1 LTGDVV
7 VDANVWAS
15 RLIQD
20 DVHHARCLA
29 WFRAQEGEGGMLV
42 APVLAIPEVAGAVM
56 RRTGQRR
63 LALDAIALLQDL
75 PASRLVAVN
84 RSLAATAARLAIK
97 YALRGADAIY
107 VAAALRLDLPLV
119 SLDRQQ
125 LDRAQAVITVITPG
139 DNL

>member
-1 LTGDVV
+1 
-7 VDANVWAS
+7 
-15 RLIQD
+15 
-20 DVHHARCLA
+20 
-29 WFRAQEGEGGMLV
+29 MLV

-84 RSLAATAARLAIK
+84 RSLVATAARLAIK